1 MPDVV
6 EVAFKSGCKVYSF
19 DPSGLELNVADQV
32 IVRTSRGIEIG
43 KIVVANHEMP
53 QEEIVGTLEKVVRKA
68 TDSDLAAVE
77 RNDKLAVRVS
87 LVCSEKIAEYGLD
100 MRLINTEVVFDGGK
114 IIISFFAE
122 ERVDFRK
129 LVEDLAKKF
138 RTRIEFRQVG
148 VRDEARLIGGYG
160 PCGRRMCCTMFA
172 GDQQPVSIKMA
183 KEQNLPLNPMK
194 ISGICGRLMC
204 CLKYEQ
210 EAYKAFKCRCPNK
223 GMVVMTDKGEG
234 RVVDYLVPKEKVLVN
249 LGESGQTEASLE
261 EIEAA
266 TQREKEFPREREPE
280 KVAAEAGPGGG
291 GTSAGGHPERGG
303 RPDRGRGRGG
313 RSEGRGGARS
323 AGRGAKPEGGGQKAE
338 GGRSAQAQDRGGAR
352 TEAGS
357 AKPEGAAGEPTE
369 AKPGDKSGE
378 STDEKPARRGGRGR
392 SRRRRR

>member
-1 MPDVV
+1 MPEVV
-6 EVAFKSGCKVYSF
+6 EVAFRNGCKVYSF
-19 DPSGLELNVADQV
+19 DPAGLEISVGDQV

-43 KIVVANHEMP
+43 KIVVANHEVP
-53 QEEIVGTLEKVVRKA
+53 QIEIVGTLEKIVRKA
-68 TDSDLAAVE
+68 TESDLTAVE

-87 LVCSEKIAEYGLD
+87 QVCEEKIEEYGIG

-210 EAYKAFKCRCPNK
+210 EAYKDFKGRAPGK
-223 GMVVMTDKGEG
+223 GCIVQTDRGEG

-249 LGESGQTEASLE
+249 LGEAGQTEASLE
-261 EIEAA
+261 EIKAA
-266 TQREKEFPREREPE
+266 GEREKENPRPREEEQKPRPVEQGCGGMKAGQSARGKRPEKPGE
-280 KVAAEAGPGGG
+280 KVAGGPD
-291 GTSAGGHPERGG
+291 E
-303 RPDRGRGRGG
+303 
-313 RSEGRGGARS
+313 
-323 AGRGAKPEGGGQKAE
+323 KA
-338 GGRSAQAQDRGGAR
+338 A
-352 TEAGS
+352 
-357 AKPEGAAGEPTE
+357 
-369 AKPGDKSGE
+369 AKPGEK
-378 STDEKPARRGGRGR
+378 TDEKPARRPGGRGGGR
-392 SRRRRR
+392 GGRRRRR

>member
-1 MPDVV
+1 VPEVV
-6 EVAFKSGCKVYSF
+6 EVVFRNGCKVYSF
-19 DPSGLELNVADQV
+19 DPAGLELATGDQV
-32 IVRTSRGIEIG
+32 IVRTSRGMEMG
-43 KIVVANHEMP
+43 KIVVANHEVP
-53 QEEIVGTLEKVVRKA
+53 KEEMVAPLEKVVRKA
-68 TDSDLAAVE
+68 SASDLATVE
-77 RNDKLAVRVS
+77 RNDKLAVRVAQI
-87 LVCSEKIAEYGLD
+87 CDEKIAEYSLD

-210 EAYKAFKCRCPNK
+210 EAYKDFKSRAPAKGSVVCTCR
-223 GMVVMTDKGEG
+223 GEG

-249 LGESGQTEASLE
+249 LGEAGQTEASLE
-261 EIEAA
+261 ELKEAA
-266 TQREKEFPREREPE
+266 ENPPEPVAQKAAPVPAER
-280 KVAAEAGPGGG
+280 GPGRG
-291 GTSAGGHPERGG
+291 ERGG
-303 RPDRGRGRGG
+303 R
-313 RSEGRGGARS
+313 
-323 AGRGAKPEGGGQKAE
+323 GGQ
-338 GGRSAQAQDRGGAR
+338 
-352 TEAGS
+352 
-357 AKPEGAAGEPTE
+357 
-369 AKPGDKSGE
+369 
-378 STDEKPARRGGRGR
+378 RGGRGSDKGSR
-392 SRRRRR
+392 GGEKASGRPAAKGPGKSEEKGSEKGEGGSSRGRGSRGGRRRRR

>member
-1 MPDVV
+1 MPEVA

-19 DPSGLELNVADQV
+19 DPNGLELNVADQV
-32 IVRTSRGIEIG
+32 IVRTSRGMEIG
-43 KIVVANHEMP
+43 KIVVANHEVP
-53 QEEIVGTLEKVVRKA
+53 QAEIVGTLEKVVRKA
-68 TDSDLAAVE
+68 TENDLAAVE
-77 RNDKLAVRVS
+77 RNEKLSVRVS
-87 LVCSEKIAEYGLD
+87 QVCTEKIEEYDLD

-114 IIISFFAE
+114 IIISFFSE

-210 EAYKAFKCRCPNK
+210 AAYKDFKCRCPNK
-223 GMVVMTDKGEG
+223 GTVVMTDRGEG
-234 RVVDYLVPKEKVLVN
+234 RVIDYLVPKEKVLVN
-249 LGESGQTEASLE
+249 LGEAGQTEASLE

-280 KVAAEAGPGGG
+280 KVAAEAGLDSGGKASG
-291 GTSAGGHPERGG
+291 GRPERSGG

-313 RSEGRGGARS
+313 RSDGKGS
-323 AGRGAKPEGGGQKAE
+323 KAE
-338 GGRSAQAQDRGGAR
+338 GGRGGRASQSRGPKP
-352 TEAGS
+352 EAGRS
-357 AKPEGAAGEPTE
+357 GKPEGSSGAQSE
-369 AKPGDKSGE
+369 ARGAQAEGTTGTKPGEKPAEGTE
-378 STDEKPARRGGRGR
+378 EKPARRGGRGR
-392 SRRRRR
+392 GGRRRRR

>member
-1 MPDVV
+1 VPEVV
-6 EVAFKSGCKVYSF
+6 EVAFRSGCKVYSF
-19 DPSGLELNVADQV
+19 DPDGLELNVGDQV

-43 KIVVANHEMP
+43 KIVVAHHEVP
-53 QEEIVGTLEKVVRKA
+53 QTEIVAPLEKVVRKA
-68 TDSDLAAVE
+68 TSSDLAAVE

-87 LVCSEKIAEYGLD
+87 QVCEEKIEEYGLD
-100 MRLINTEVVFDGGK
+100 MRLINTDVVFDGSK

-210 EAYKAFKCRCPNK
+210 TAYKDFKSRAPGK
-223 GMVVMTDKGEG
+223 GTLVMTAKGEG
-234 RVVDYLVPKEKVLVN
+234 RVVDYMVPKEKVLVN
-249 LGESGQTEASLE
+249 LGEAGQTEASLE
-261 EIEAA
+261 EIKEAG
-266 TQREKEFPREREPE
+266 ERPPEPE
-280 KVAAEAGPGGG
+280 KRKDAELPQEGGGAKFARRPGRRNAGPAEKTSPSGGNAEAGASEK
-291 GTSAGGHPERGG
+291 SAG
-303 RPDRGRGRGG
+303 
-313 RSEGRGGARS
+313 
-323 AGRGAKPEGGGQKAE
+323 KPGQKNNDKT
-338 GGRSAQAQDRGGAR
+338 GG
-352 TEAGS
+352 
-357 AKPEGAAGEPTE
+357 
-369 AKPGDKSGE
+369 
-378 STDEKPARRGGRGR
+378 RRGGRGGR
-392 SRRRRR
+392 GGRRRRS

>member
-1 MPDVV
+1 MPEVV
-6 EVAFKSGCKVYSF
+6 EVAFRNGCKVYSF
-19 DPSGLELNVADQV
+19 DPAGLEISVGDQV

-43 KIVVANHEMP
+43 KIVVANHEVP
-53 QEEIVGTLEKVVRKA
+53 QQEIVGTLEKVVRLA
-68 TDSDLAAVE
+68 NESDLAAVE

-87 LVCSEKIAEYGLD
+87 QVCEEKIEEYD
-100 MRLINTEVVFDGGK
+100 IAMRLINTEVVFDGGK

-210 EAYKAFKCRCPNK
+210 EAYKDFKCRAPGK
-223 GMVVMTDKGEG
+223 GCVVQTDRGEG

-249 LGESGQTEASLE
+249 LGEAGQTEASLE
-261 EIEAA
+261 EIKAA
-266 TQREKEFPREREPE
+266 GEREKENPRPREEEQKPQPVE
-280 KVAAEAGPGGG
+280 Q
-291 GTSAGGHPERGG
+291 
-303 RPDRGRGRGG
+303 GRGG
-313 RSEGRGGARS
+313 RRAGQQARGKR
-323 AGRGAKPEGGGQKAE
+323 P
-338 GGRSAQAQDRGGAR
+338 DRTGDKI
-352 TEAGS
+352 TD
-357 AKPEGAAGEPTE
+357 
-369 AKPGDKSGE
+369 KPGDKAAGE
-378 STDEKPARRGGRGR
+378 AGEKMAGQPGEKAAAKPGEKTGEKPARRSGGRGGGR
-392 SRRRRR
+392 GGRRGRR

>member
-1 MPDVV
+1 VPEVV
-6 EVAFKSGCKVYSF
+6 EVAFRNGCKVYSF
-19 DPSGLELNVADQV
+19 DPAGLEISVGDQA

-43 KIVVANHEMP
+43 KVVVANHEVP
-53 QEEIVGTLEKVVRKA
+53 QAEIVAPLEKVVRLA
-68 TDSDLAAVE
+68 TESDFTAVE
-77 RNDKLAVRVS
+77 RNEKLAVRVS
-87 LVCSEKIAEYGLD
+87 QVCEEKIEEYGIG

-210 EAYKAFKCRCPNK
+210 EAYKDFKCRAPGK
-223 GMVVMTDKGEG
+223 GCIVQTDQGEG

-249 LGESGQTEASLE
+249 LGEAGQTEASLE
-261 EIEAA
+261 EIKAA
-266 TQREKEFPREREPE
+266 GEREKENPRPRDEEQKPRPVEQGRGGMKADQAPRGKRPEKPGE
-280 KVAAEAGPGGG
+280 KVAGKSGEKTAAKPGEKSDDKPARRPGG
-291 GTSAGGHPERGG
+291 RGG
-303 RPDRGRGRGG
+303 GRGG
-313 RSEGRGGARS
+313 R
-323 AGRGAKPEGGGQKAE
+323 
-338 GGRSAQAQDRGGAR
+338 
-352 TEAGS
+352 
-357 AKPEGAAGEPTE
+357 
-369 AKPGDKSGE
+369 
-378 STDEKPARRGGRGR
+378 
-392 SRRRRR
+392 RRRR

>member
-1 MPDVV
+1 MPEVV

-19 DPSGLELNVADQV
+19 DPNGLELNVADQV

-68 TDSDLAAVE
+68 TESDLAAVE

-87 LVCSEKIAEYGLD
+87 QVCTEKIEEYGLD

-210 EAYKAFKCRCPNK
+210 EAYKDFKGRCPKK
-223 GMVVMTDKGEG
+223 GAVVMTEKGEG
-234 RVVDYLVPKEKVLVN
+234 RVIDYLVPKEKVLVN
-249 LGESGQTEASLE
+249 LGEAGQTEASLE

-266 TQREKEFPREREPE
+266 TQRENEFPREREPE
-280 KVAAEAGPGGG
+280 KVAAEAGQVGSGGRA
-291 GTSAGGHPERGG
+291 AGGRPERGG

-323 AGRGAKPEGGGQKAE
+323 EGRGAKAE
-338 GGRSAQAQDRGGAR
+338 GDRSAQAQGKGGAGA
-352 TEAGS
+352 EARG
-357 AKPEGAAGEPTE
+357 AKPEGAAGEPTD
-369 AKPGDKSGE
+369 AKPGEKSGE
-378 STDEKPARRGGRGR
+378 GTEEKPARRGGRGR
-392 SRRRRR
+392 GRRRRR

>member
-1 MPDVV
+1 MPEVV
-6 EVAFKSGCKVYSF
+6 EVAFRSGCKVYSF
-19 DPSGLELNVADQV
+19 DAAGLEFGVGDQV

-43 KIVVANHEMP
+43 KVVVANHEVP
-53 QEEIVGTLEKVVRKA
+53 QAEIVAPLEKVVRKA
-68 TDSDLAAVE
+68 TEGDLTAVE

-87 LVCSEKIAEYGLD
+87 QVCEEKIEEYGLD

-129 LVEDLAKKF
+129 LVEDLAKKY

-210 EAYKAFKCRCPNK
+210 SAYKDFKSRAPSK
-223 GMVVMTDKGEG
+223 GTVVQTDKGEG

-249 LGESGQTEASLE
+249 LGEAGQTEASLE
-261 EIEAA
+261 ELSQAAARPRVVESPFPSPTEARDPDRSSRPDRGKSPDGA
-266 TQREKEFPREREPE
+266 K
-280 KVAAEAGPGGG
+280 GPG
-291 GTSAGGHPERGG
+291 RGRG
-303 RPDRGRGRGG
+303 QNRGKRPDRGRDPDRSRGQEGAKSQDRTGPKEKTAGTNGVKTGEKPPRRGNRGSRGG
-313 RSEGRGGARS
+313 R
-323 AGRGAKPEGGGQKAE
+323 
-338 GGRSAQAQDRGGAR
+338 
-352 TEAGS
+352 
-357 AKPEGAAGEPTE
+357 
-369 AKPGDKSGE
+369 
-378 STDEKPARRGGRGR
+378 RRKR
-392 SRRRRR
+392 

>member
-1 MPDVV
+1 MPEVV
-6 EVAFKSGCKVYSF
+6 EVAFRNGCKVYSF
-19 DPSGLELNVADQV
+19 DPAGLEISVGDQV

-43 KIVVANHEMP
+43 KIVVANHEVP
-53 QEEIVGTLEKVVRKA
+53 QQEIVGTLEKVVRLA
-68 TDSDLAAVE
+68 NESDLAAVE

-87 LVCSEKIAEYGLD
+87 QVCEEKIEEYD
-100 MRLINTEVVFDGGK
+100 IAMRLINTEVVFDGGK

-210 EAYKAFKCRCPNK
+210 EAYKDFKCRAPGK
-223 GMVVMTDKGEG
+223 GCIVQTDRGEG

-249 LGESGQTEASLE
+249 LGEAGQTEASLE
-261 EIEAA
+261 EIKAA
-266 TQREKEFPREREPE
+266 GEREKENPRPRDEEQKPR
-280 KVAAEAGPGGG
+280 PGE
-291 GTSAGGHPERGG
+291 PERGG
-303 RPDRGRGRGG
+303 MRAGQAARGKRP
-313 RSEGRGGARS
+313 EK
-323 AGRGAKPEGGGQKAE
+323 AGEK
-338 GGRSAQAQDRGGAR
+338 
-352 TEAGS
+352 
-357 AKPEGAAGEPTE
+357 AAGKPGEKAA
-369 AKPGDKSGE
+369 AKPGEK
-378 STDEKPARRGGRGR
+378 TDEKPARRLGGRGGGR
-392 SRRRRR
+392 GGRRRRR